1 MFLTTQDIKVAME
14 FANRAAAVTV
24 QHVGCYAPELRE
36 IK

>member
-1 MFLTTQDIKVAME
+1 ME

-24 QHVGCYAPELRE
+24 QHVGCYAPTLKE